1 MNMDKKD
8 VNDIRKIDL
17 TQIKPSGFVDEPKL
31 EKAIKQLNEIKVLVE
46 ELMNIRDRVTLPSKI
61 VNQIISLNN
70 QIPIYVS
77 DIERHLTGM
86 SPAQITSEKQIILEN
101 ISEFYDQCFNE
112 NHKESIRLL
121 EYYAIAKSFDR
132 ITEEDLIKGFNSL
145 KQGLDV
151 KVAQAGSLIQEL
163 NQKSLEV
170 DTIVKEL
177 KKKSSQQTVSD
188 YAVVFGEEAVKY
200 KRFARNWLWA
210 GIAIS
215 ILFIAFMFWS
225 TTTNILRTEIINEET
240 GHFIRYNFT
249 NLASK
254 VIIIAVIVFIMSFAF
269 KQYSI
274 NRHLQTLSQ
283 HRQNALNSYKLLT
296 ASISGDDTSS
306 RNTLMIQIAK
316 AIYEHSQST
325 GFLNDKGQ
333 NVNSGIVELTKII
346 GKNGS

>member
-1 MNMDKKD
+1 MIRN
-8 VNDIRKIDL
+8 NDIDL
-17 TQIKPSGFVDEPKL
+17 RQINLYEIKPSGFVNESALSNTL
-31 EKAIKQLNEIKVLVE
+31 EKLDRIKSIVGELLTIQERVELPGEIAGKINQYKTEVLAFIYQIEKTE
-46 ELMNIRDRVTLPSKI
+46 EGSSDVIARKKDMVLKSINSYYAKCFSLRGQDSKGI
-61 VNQIISLNN
+61 
-70 QIPIYVS
+70 
-77 DIERHLTGM
+77 
-86 SPAQITSEKQIILEN
+86 
-101 ISEFYDQCFNE
+101 
-112 NHKESIRLL
+112 L
-121 EYYAIAKSFDR
+121 EYYALAKSFDR